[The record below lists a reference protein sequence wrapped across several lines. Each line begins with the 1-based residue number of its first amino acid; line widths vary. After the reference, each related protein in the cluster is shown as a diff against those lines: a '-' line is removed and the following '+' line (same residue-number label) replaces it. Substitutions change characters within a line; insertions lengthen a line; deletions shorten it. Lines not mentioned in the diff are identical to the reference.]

1 MDVQC
6 GCLFHGEEEKENK
19 ETETRM
25 GIYMEQKVSLWTIV
39 LINRIFFNVPSQNK
53 SSEGML
59 NKPYSPAK
67 LLHIKIHSLLP
78 TLLRERGLSELSL
91 KELFKG
97 TFFPKESKK

>member
-6 GCLFHGEEEKENK
+6 GCLFHDEEEKENK

-25 GIYMEQKVSLWTIV
+25 GIYVEQKVPLWTIV
-39 LINRIFFNVPSQNK
+39 LIKVIFFNVPSQNK

-78 TLLRERGLSELSL
+78 TRRAVCIAVTRGRED
-91 KELFKG
+91 
-97 TFFPKESKK
+97 

>member
-6 GCLFHGEEEKENK
+6 GCLFHVEEEKENK

-25 GIYMEQKVSLWTIV
+25 GIYVEQKVPLWTIV
-39 LINRIFFNVPSQNK
+39 LIKVIFFNVPSQNE
-53 SSEGML
+53 SSGGTL

-78 TLLRERGLSELSL
+78 TCHVVCIAV
-91 KELFKG
+91 
-97 TFFPKESKK
+97 T